1 MPGPS
6 AEQIARFDVSN
17 QVTDVLAL
25 PAQLEDAL
33 WRVETAALERYA
45 RLADGETPD
54 APLIVCG
61 MGGSAIG
68 GDLAASALGDRLTR
82 PLVSV
87 RGYELPSWATPDSVV
102 LCASY
107 SGDTEE
113 TIACYDAAGALGATR
128 IAVTT
133 GGRLAQIARS
143 DEVPVIGIPSG
154 LQPRAAVAY
163 MLVAV
168 LEVAALAGVAPRIRT
183 EIDSSSAALEKLG
196 REWGPDA
203 SDGNLA
209 KELAERMLDS
219 CVCVYGAGPTTPAA
233 YRWKTQ
239 LNENAKLPAFAG
251 ELPEVDHNEIVGWE
265 GAARL
270 GRFFA
275 IFLEDS
281 GQHPRTRRRIEVTAA
296 LIEPQAA
303 GTAVVE
309 SRGNGPL
316 ERLLSLVML
325 GDLTSIYLAVL
336 CELDPTPVSV
346 IDRLKQ
352 ELARDEGRRSLR
364 ASNRNTRIRRE

>member
-6 AEQIARFDVSN
+6 AEQIARFDASN
-17 QVTDVLAL
+17 QVGDVLAL

-33 WRVETAALERYA
+33 WRVETAALERHGG
-45 RLADGETPD
+45 LADRADTPN

-68 GDLAASALGDRLTR
+68 GDLAAAALGERLTR
-82 PLVSV
+82 PLVTV
-87 RGYELPSWATPDSVV
+87 RGYELPSWATPDSIV

-113 TIACYDAAGALGATR
+113 TLACYDAAGALGANR

-133 GGRLAQIARS
+133 GGRLAGCARE
-143 DEVPVIGIPSG
+143 DGVPVIGIPSG

-163 MLVAV
+163 MFVAV
-168 LEVAALAGVAPRIRT
+168 LEVAAFAALAPRVRT
-183 EIDSSSAALEKLG
+183 EIDSCSSALLKLG

-203 SDGNLA
+203 NEGNLA
-209 KELAERMLDS
+209 KELAERALDS
-219 CVCVYGAGPTTPAA
+219 CICTYGAGPTVAAA

-239 LNENAKLPAFAG
+239 INENAKLPAFAA
-251 ELPEVDHNEIVGWE
+251 ELPEADHNEIVGWQ
-265 GAARL
+265 GAARQ

-275 IFLEDS
+275 VFLEDAD
-281 GQHPRTRRRIEVTAA
+281 QHPRTRRRIEVTAK
-296 LIEPQAA
+296 LIEPEAS
-303 GTAVVE
+303 GTAIVH
-309 SRGNGPL
+309 SRGNGRL

-336 CELDPTPVSV
+336 RELDPTPVNA
-346 IDRLKQ
+346 IERLKA
-352 ELARDEGRRSLR
+352 ELAS
-364 ASNRNTRIRRE
+364 A